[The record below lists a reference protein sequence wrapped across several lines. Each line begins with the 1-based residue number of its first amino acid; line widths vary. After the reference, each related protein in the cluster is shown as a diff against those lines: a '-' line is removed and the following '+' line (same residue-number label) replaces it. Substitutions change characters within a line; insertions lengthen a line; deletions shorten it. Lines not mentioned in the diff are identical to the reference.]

1 MKKLRLD
8 LDEVEVESFPT
19 SGFPGRAGTVAGQA
33 EPGGEASHGAGLDG
47 CTVGGCSYAGDCSWN
62 MGCSVDNCSDAC
74 TGYPGCSADDNCSQL
89 EGCTGLA
96 VCFWTP

>member
-19 SGFPGRAGTVAGQA
+19 SALPGARAGTVAGRA
-33 EPGGEASHGAGLDG
+33 ADGEVSNGGE
-47 CTVGGCSYAGDCSWN
+47 CTLEGCSGGGDCSWD

-74 TGYPGCSADDNCSQL
+74 TGYPGCSDDGNCSRL
-89 EGCTGLA
+89 ERCTGLA

>member
-8 LDEVEVESFPT
+8 LEEVEVESFPT
-19 SGFPGRAGTVAGQA
+19 STLPGARTGTVAGRAAA
-33 EPGGEASHGAGLDG
+33 EVSHGGGLDE
-47 CTVGGCSYAGDCSWN
+47 CTVMGCSGGGDCSWN
-62 MGCSVDNCSDAC
+62 MGCSVDHCSDAC